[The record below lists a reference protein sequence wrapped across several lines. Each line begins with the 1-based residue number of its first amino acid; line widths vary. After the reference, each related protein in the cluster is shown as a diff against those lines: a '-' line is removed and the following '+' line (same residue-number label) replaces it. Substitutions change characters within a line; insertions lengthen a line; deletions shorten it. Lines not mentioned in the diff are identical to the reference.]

1 VAVVIGD
8 RYVVFGVLIGDQ
20 PMISLKRCCER
31 LQQDI
36 FKGTRKT
43 NSNVWW
49 QGSLP
54 IAIQKFSAQ
63 LLQLLSG

>member
-1 VAVVIGD
+1 
-8 RYVVFGVLIGDQ
+8 
-20 PMISLKRCCER
+20 MISLKRCGER
-31 LQQDI
+31 FQQDI